1 MSDLKSDLNKPQE
14 IPEIPKEADTD
25 TDTDIWHNVDEDPSN
40 VNPTQEPDKQPSGQG
55 DGTTGTVPETS
66 YTNFVALAGMY
77 TQGSDVKNN
86 RFNANLEKYKCVLGE
101 NLNVTNKEFK
111 GEDAKYKVITHNND
125 KVTDANDGLEFM
137 NFVKSVFSDNLTRDV
152 LNSKKSN
159 TLGNVKLVAMYKATV
174 QLVFGYEKDGEGR
187 IQAKG
192 EMQIVSSGV
201 NVMNKSIDRTPFEIK
216 DNVITKISLNAK
228 PIVDI
233 LKEITG
239 NGNITIEDA
248 DGSNTTTSNSTNG
261 NQSGGR
267 HYSRR
272 RNRKS
277 RKLTKGR
284 KNRSNKKIKRKTKS
298 KRKK

>member
-1 MSDLKSDLNKPQE
+1 
-14 IPEIPKEADTD
+14 
-25 TDTDIWHNVDEDPSN
+25 
-40 VNPTQEPDKQPSGQG
+40 
-55 DGTTGTVPETS
+55 
-66 YTNFVALAGMY
+66 
-77 TQGSDVKNN
+77 
-86 RFNANLEKYKCVLGE
+86 
-101 NLNVTNKEFK
+101 
-111 GEDAKYKVITHNND
+111 
-125 KVTDANDGLEFM
+125 
-137 NFVKSVFSDNLTRDV
+137 
-152 LNSKKSN
+152 
-159 TLGNVKLVAMYKATV
+159 
-174 QLVFGYEKDGEGR
+174 
-187 IQAKG
+187 
-192 EMQIVSSGV
+192 MQIVSSGA
-201 NVMNKSIDRTPFEIK
+201 NVMNRSIDRTPFEIK
-216 DNVITKISLNAK
+216 DNVVTKISLNAK